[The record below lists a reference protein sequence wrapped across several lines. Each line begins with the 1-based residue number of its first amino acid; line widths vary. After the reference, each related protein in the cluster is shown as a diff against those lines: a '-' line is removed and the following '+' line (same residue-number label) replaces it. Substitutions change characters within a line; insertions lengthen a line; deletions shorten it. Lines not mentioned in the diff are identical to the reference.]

1 MAKKRFKAVN
11 TPSAMKRK
19 AEALRNGR
27 GDNQAFTSGARSTS
41 FDADNPTAMKNAWG
55 SGQNVQTYT
64 RSKSGKLSAGG
75 GKAGGLTW
83 TMSDKDNDRQSGRS
97 KPASRRQRDYDV
109 RKGLNNDQRSPEAL
123 ARLARMGI
131 TFTLTRGLTTG

>member
-1 MAKKRFKAVN
+1 MAKKGIRAVN
-11 TPSAMKRK
+11 TPSAMKKK

-27 GDNQAFTSGARSTS
+27 GDNQTFTSGARSTS
-41 FDADNPTAMKNAWG
+41 FDADNPTAMKNAWD

-83 TMSDKDNDRQSGRS
+83 TMTDKDNGRQSGRS
-97 KPASRRQRDYDV
+97 KLANRRQRDYDV

-131 TFTLTRGLTTG
+131 IFTLANDVATG